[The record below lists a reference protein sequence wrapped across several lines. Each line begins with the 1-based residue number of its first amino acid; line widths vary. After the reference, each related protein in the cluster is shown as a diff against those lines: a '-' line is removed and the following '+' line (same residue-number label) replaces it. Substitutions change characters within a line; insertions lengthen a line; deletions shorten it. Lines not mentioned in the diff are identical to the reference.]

1 MKIKIDIIVEG
12 NGSVSCYM
20 VSIVEILCVLKGKS
34 KLTKFV
40 VNFLHHLHVADLFR
54 FNLAMFILYFLLN
67 SVYL

>member
-1 MKIKIDIIVEG
+1 MKIKTDIIVEA

-40 VNFLHHLHVADLFR
+40 VNFCIICMLQIFSDST
-54 FNLAMFILYFLLN
+54 LL
-67 SVYL
+67 